1 MLAIVIRRIPELLLT
16 FLLASVLIFLLMH
29 LAPGD
34 PVQSALGANAQPETV
49 EQMRREYGLDKP
61 LPVQYISWLGGVLR
75 ADLGRS
81 ILTREPVT
89 TMLLDRAGPT
99 AVLGLGSLVFFVV
112 LSIPI
117 GVLAARFRGR
127 LPDKLAMAVTSIG
140 LGMPNFL
147 FGILL
152 ISWFS
157 IRLGWLPISGYVSPF
172 EDPVDAFRHLILPV
186 ITLTTFYVAL
196 TSRLVRASM
205 IEVSRA
211 DFVRTARAKGLPERT
226 VQNRHM
232 FRVGLIPV
240 VTSIAISAAYLLGG
254 AIIVEEIFAIPGLG
268 RLLFTAVT
276 TRDFPL
282 IQGIALLASFGFVVS
297 SLIADLVTI
306 WLDPRSRVA

>member
-1 MLAIVIRRIPELLLT
+1 MAAIVLRRIPELILT
-16 FLLASVLIFLLMH
+16 FLLASILIFLLMH

-34 PVQSALGANAQPETV
+34 PVQSALGAQAQPETV
-49 EQMRREYGLDKP
+49 TQMRHEYGLDRP
-61 LPVQYISWLGGVLR
+61 LPVQYVKWLGGVLR

-89 TMLLDRAGPT
+89 TMLIDRAGPT
-99 AVLGLGSLVFFVV
+99 AALAFGSLIFFVA

-127 LPDKLAMAVTSIG
+127 SLDRLAMVLTSLG
-140 LGMPNFL
+140 LGIPNFL

-157 IRLGWLPISGYVSPF
+157 IRLGWLPIAGYVSPL
-172 EDPVDAFRHLILPV
+172 EDPVDAVRHLILPV

-205 IEVSRA
+205 IEVGRS
-211 DFVRTARAKGLPERT
+211 DFVRTARAKGLSERT

-276 TRDFPL
+276 NRDFPL
-282 IQGIALLASFGFVVS
+282 IQGIALLASLVFIVS

-306 WLDPRSRVA
+306 WLDPRSRDE